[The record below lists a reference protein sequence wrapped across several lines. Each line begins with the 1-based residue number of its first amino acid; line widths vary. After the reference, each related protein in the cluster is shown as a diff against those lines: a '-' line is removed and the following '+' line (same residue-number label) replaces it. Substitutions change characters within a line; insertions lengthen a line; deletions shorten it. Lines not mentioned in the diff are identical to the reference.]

1 MTPKGADLEATDLI
15 EVSTLESG
23 SYVTRSIT
31 GQELIDAIPLPPSGL
46 TVGTTPIASGTVGR
60 VLFEGTGNVLQ
71 QSTNLFWDNTNARLG
86 IGTSIPGVAIDVQ
99 SNVNSDIRASVST
112 DNASTAG
119 AFIVQ
124 HARGTIAARTSL
136 MANDRLG
143 GFFFSGYNGT
153 NFVNPTALIGFAG
166 ENFSGSV
173 NGAYFGF
180 ETTANG
186 TNTRTEKVRI
196 NGNGNVLINT
206 TTDAGFRLDV
216 NGTARVQNTLTVT
229 KGASN
234 FFSFEPSAN
243 GTAPYIQGF
252 FAGFTDSR
260 IYFDTGFFK
269 LRSAGT
275 SLTLGLDCGSIFSNG
290 NIELVGSTQQ
300 KVKIAGQ
307 TNNFIQFTQAGISN
321 RGTIGYAAGQS
332 FMQIRVNAASDLTD
346 GTFSTAFFS
355 TGNVGINTTTDA
367 GYKLDVNG
375 TARVSGQLTVT
386 GNIVGTALLTA
397 SQNQTFTFFQ
407 RRTTVSGD
415 AFVIDDA
422 NIGGGSGI
430 NVNILN
436 LAGSWQT
443 TGTCVH
449 NNIAITR
456 AINLTSG
463 TQTVRGFYYN
473 PTLTNTT
480 GLTTHHAFHSTSGRI
495 RFENLPTSATGLS
508 AGDLWNDGG
517 TLKIV

>member
-1 MTPKGADLEATDLI
+1 
-15 EVSTLESG
+15 
-23 SYVTRSIT
+23 
-31 GQELIDAIPLPPSGL
+31 
-46 TVGTTPIASGTVGR
+46 
-60 VLFEGTGNVLQ
+60 
-71 QSTNLFWDNTNARLG
+71 
-86 IGTSIPGVAIDVQ
+86 
-99 SNVNSDIRASVST
+99 
-112 DNASTAG
+112 
-119 AFIVQ
+119 
-124 HARGTIAARTSL
+124 
-136 MANDRLG
+136 
-143 GFFFSGYNGT
+143 
-153 NFVNPTALIGFAG
+153 
-166 ENFSGSV
+166 
-173 NGAYFGF
+173 
-180 ETTANG
+180 
-186 TNTRTEKVRI
+186 
-196 NGNGNVLINT
+196 
-206 TTDAGFRLDV
+206 
-216 NGTARVQNTLTVT
+216 
-229 KGASN
+229 
-234 FFSFEPSAN
+234 
-243 GTAPYIQGF
+243 
-252 FAGFTDSR
+252 
-260 IYFDTGFFK
+260 
-269 LRSAGT
+269 
-275 SLTLGLDCGSIFSNG
+275 
-290 NIELVGSTQQ
+290 
-300 KVKIAGQ
+300 
-307 TNNFIQFTQAGISN
+307 
-321 RGTIGYAAGQS
+321 
-332 FMQIRVNAASDLTD
+332 MQIRVNAASDLTD